1 MLAPRQHLLLLLLL
15 AAAWSAGLICIAAGE
30 SGGGSCELSV
40 ARGGALYNFS
50 LAAPTP
56 AHRHGVLSED
66 G

>member
-1 MLAPRQHLLLLLLL
+1 MPAPKSRLMLLLLVAATWSLGLLC
-15 AAAWSAGLICIAAGE
+15 AAAGE
-30 SGGGSCELSV
+30 AGGGSCELSV

-50 LAAPTP
+50 LAAPTT

>member
-1 MLAPRQHLLLLLLL
+1 MRPLNLLLLLL
-15 AAAWSAGLICIAAGE
+15 AAAWSISLLCLAAGE
-30 SGGGSCELSV
+30 AGCGSCELSV
-40 ARGGALYNFS
+40 TQGGALYNFS

>member
-1 MLAPRQHLLLLLLL
+1 MPAPKLRLLLLLVAAIWSLGLL
-15 AAAWSAGLICIAAGE
+15 CPAAGE
-30 SGGGSCELSV
+30 AGGGSCELSV